1 MSQTPLQRTPLFSLH
16 QALGARFVS
25 FAGWEMPL
33 QYRGVIAEHRAVRE
47 RVGTFDISHMGK
59 FTLWGPELGSHLS
72 RLVPS
77 DLSAVPVGSGRY
89 TVLLNPLGGHFG

>member
-1 MSQTPLQRTPLFSLH
+1 
-16 QALGARFVS
+16 
-25 FAGWEMPL
+25 MPL

-89 TVLLNPLGGHFG
+89 TVLLNPLGAFWMMSSSTGIHRRVSWSTGA